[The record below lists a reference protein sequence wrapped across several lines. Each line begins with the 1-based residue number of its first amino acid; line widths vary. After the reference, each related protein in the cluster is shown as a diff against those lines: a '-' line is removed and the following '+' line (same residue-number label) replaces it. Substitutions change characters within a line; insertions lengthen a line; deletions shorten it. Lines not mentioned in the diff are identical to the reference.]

1 MKVNA
6 KIIIGWLGVSI
17 SLIFSSLW
25 AYWGAIEN
33 FHEGWYSTSIWENV
47 FMLMF
52 QYLLLTIVFVLLAMV
67 ALRWKRIGLALHIV
81 LAIFAVWFF
90 NGAAFNVVG
99 LMIVIPIIG
108 LGLCIILVK
117 PIRRNGRIGCLLPFP
132 C

>member
-47 FMLMF
+47 YMLMF

-67 ALRWKRIGLALHIV
+67 ALRWKRIG
-81 LAIFAVWFF
+81 
-90 NGAAFNVVG
+90 
-99 LMIVIPIIG
+99 
-108 LGLCIILVK
+108 
-117 PIRRNGRIGCLLPFP
+117 
-132 C
+132 